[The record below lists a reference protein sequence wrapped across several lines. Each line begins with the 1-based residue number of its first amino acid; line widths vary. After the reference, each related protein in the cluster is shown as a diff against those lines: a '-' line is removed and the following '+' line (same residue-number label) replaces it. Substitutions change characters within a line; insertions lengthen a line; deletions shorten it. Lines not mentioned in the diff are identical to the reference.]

1 MRCAVKLFPSNH
13 RASSPVVGDMKY
25 RERDIEDEIS
35 GCIYYMC
42 MYIYVYI
49 YVHIINIYVYIY
61 TICIHVCTDIPLVSK
76 STNAL

>member
-49 YVHIINIYVYIY
+49 YMYVCIYIHMYIYICVYIY
-61 TICIHVCTDIPLVSK
+61 TQYAYMYVLTFL
-76 STNAL
+76 